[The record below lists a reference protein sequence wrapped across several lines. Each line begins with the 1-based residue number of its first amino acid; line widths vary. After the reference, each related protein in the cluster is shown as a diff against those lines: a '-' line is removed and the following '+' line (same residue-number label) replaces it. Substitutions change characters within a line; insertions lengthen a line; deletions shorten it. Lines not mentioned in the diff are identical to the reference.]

1 MVLAVIWAFLMFM
14 ITTGQTFRM
23 FRSQIYLSG
32 FGQNCFDSPGE
43 RRPCKGLVVSFYTE
57 GVGVMETGLTVSH
70 SARLCVGEGEGPGG
84 TREVL

>member
-1 MVLAVIWAFLMFM
+1 MLTALGSAGLARLL
-14 ITTGQTFRM
+14 
-23 FRSQIYLSG
+23 SQ
-32 FGQNCFDSPGE
+32 D
-43 RRPCKGLVVSFYTE
+43 GLLKEGLAVSFYTE